1 MTIVTRLMTDGIL
14 TLLFSY
20 GIICHKKGCDYMNEL
35 VLLLILIFVVFPIAI
50 LVGMIKFII
59 WIVRKIKVSAGESS
73 ESFEERKNVRKFSG
87 SEIMFI
93 IGTVFIVL
101 SGIAF
106 GYAGWVNTSA
116 VGRVMIML
124 AVSGVMYGAGVIFR
138 KFLKLDGT
146 ATAFGVIGIVLLAVT
161 MITAGYYELF
171 GEWLSVIGDGCCM
184 LYALSALTVAVT
196 AFAQSKLSDV
206 TAFKYLSCMSV
217 TATLIFLAG
226 QIADEYST
234 FAVIMVIL
242 QTVVTVW
249 VVFGTIFSDIIK
261 KSAGMSAVIFSLLA
275 LIWAVDNT
283 FCPDGA
289 TYFIVFVT
297 LIQLVGYGIYLNSPV
312 LKGFQSIVSIWTAFI
327 LVAEAKTD
335 NTEIMIFAGIMLVVY
350 SANRFIPCLK
360 NNFSEMLTLG
370 FAVWSAVASATL
382 DDGTALITP
391 IIMSGLIML
400 YAFSESKPVQI
411 LAGLCSPI
419 LPVIIA
425 ENRNAYDTVAI
436 ILCLVSAG
444 IICLPKY
451 AFRLYTGFPRKTDT
465 ILYTNMLTAGMII
478 MFYTTDSP
486 EKPFL
491 ALTACIMH
499 LLVSCLTKNNLT
511 GVLSVFGMIN
521 LVSEVTYQSENKMY
535 IIFIMFCAMMIFSRI
550 FFRNGIISRKGD
562 VTKSDIIMF
571 SAWYTLYNMDLHG
584 KTGSFLCM
592 LSMAV
597 YIANFIRKKTR
608 KDIAS
613 VILSLSAVMTVIAFI
628 NRPFFIP
635 ESEII
640 ENKITLGLIALM
652 GVAYRYIWKNFTNV
666 SKNLSDTIF
675 ILSFAGLIYDVM
687 EYHRLGNTIFGL
699 AVTAV
704 ILIISF
710 SAKNRKWFGVS
721 SIALMT
727 ITVWSSARYFGKLD
741 WWVYLFIAG
750 IIFIAVAG
758 VNEYFKKNDKKLS
771 NIFSDW
777 K

>member
-1 MTIVTRLMTDGIL
+1 MTNVIHQVTYDIL
-14 TLLFSY
+14 TSLRTY
-20 GIICHKKGCDYMNEL
+20 GTIFHKKGRDYMNEL
-35 VLLLILIFVVFPIAI
+35 ILLLILIFVVLPVAI
-50 LVGMIKFII
+50 LVGIVKFII
-59 WIVRKIKVSAGESS
+59 WIVRKIKGSTGESYESS
-73 ESFEERKNVRKFSG
+73 EERKTVRKFSG

-171 GEWLSVIGDGCCM
+171 GEWMSVSGDGCCM

-206 TAFKYLSCMSV
+206 TAFKYLSCMSL

-242 QTVVTVW
+242 QTVVTAW

-275 LIWAVDNT
+275 LMWAVDHT
-283 FCPDGA
+283 FYPDGA

-312 LKGFQSIVSIWTAFI
+312 LKSFQSIVSIWTAFI
-327 LVAEAKTD
+327 LVSEAKTD
-335 NTEIMIFAGIMLVVY
+335 NTEIMIFSVIMLAVY
-350 SANRFIPCLK
+350 SANRFITCLK

-370 FAVWSAVASATL
+370 FAAWSAVASATL

-391 IIMSGLIML
+391 VILSGLIML
-400 YAFSESKPVQI
+400 YAFSESKSVQI

-425 ENRNAYDTVAI
+425 ENRNAYNIVAI

-465 ILYTNMLTAGMII
+465 ILYTNMLAAGMII

-486 EKPFL
+486 EILLF
-491 ALTACIMH
+491 ALMSCI
-499 LLVSCLTKNNLT
+499 LYFAVSAMLRNNWT
-511 GVLSVFGMIN
+511 GIFSVFGIVQ
-521 LVSEVTYQSENKMY
+521 LIADSTYKSDY
-535 IIFIMFCAMMIFSRI
+535 IMFGVFVAMMILSRV

-562 VTKSDIIMF
+562 ITKSDVIML
-571 SAWYTLYNMDLHG
+571 SAWYTFYNMDLHG

-592 LSMAV
+592 LSVAV

-613 VILSLSAVMTVIAFI
+613 VILSVSAAITAIAFI
-628 NRPFFIP
+628 NRPFFLP
-635 ESEII
+635 DSEII
-640 ENKITLGLIALM
+640 SNKISLGIIALM
-652 GVAYRYIWKNFTNV
+652 GVAYRYIWKNSPKI
-666 SKNLSDTIF
+666 SKSLSDTIF
-675 ILSFAGLIYDVM
+675 ILAFIGLVWDIMDYNQAM
-687 EYHRLGNTIFGL
+687 NTIFGL
-699 AVTAV
+699 VIIAV

-710 SAKNRKWFGVS
+710 AAKNRKWFGVS
-721 SIALMT
+721 SLATVI
-727 ITVWSSARYFGKLD
+727 ITVWAGTKYFERLD
-741 WWVYLFIAG
+741 WWAYLFIAG

-771 NIFSDW
+771 DIFADW